1 MEISQEKESGCGLG
15 KNIRAKLGPVLS
27 KKTKE
32 TGISMEFF
40 SYFVWGTHLQARI
53 SGYRN
58 TWEEIES

>member
-15 KNIRAKLGPVLS
+15 KNRAKLGPVLS

-40 SYFVWGTHLQARI
+40 SYFVWGIHLQVRI